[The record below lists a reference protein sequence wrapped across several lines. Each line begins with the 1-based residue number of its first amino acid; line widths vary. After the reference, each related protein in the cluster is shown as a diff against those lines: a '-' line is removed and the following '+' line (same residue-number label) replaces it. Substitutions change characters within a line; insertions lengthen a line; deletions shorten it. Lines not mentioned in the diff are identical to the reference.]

1 MGRGFRVRVSCSP
14 TNTSAASPVAVPT
27 APSKWVFPAAVCAT
41 LAGVYGLQQW
51 RKRVGKSEEAP
62 RSEGNTAGRSVRTLT
77 AEDAI
82 ELVQFRYV
90 SLPAA
95 IRHQHF
101 ETHMVMRN
109 AENH

>member
-1 MGRGFRVRVSCSP
+1 M
-14 TNTSAASPVAVPT
+14 
-27 APSKWVFPAAVCAT
+27 FPAAVCAT

-82 ELVQFRYV
+82 ELVQFRYAWELQAYLRMAGV
-90 SLPAA
+90 NFAERNVPHPSTSAAGELPFLRHGQSRRRRGALGGSL
-95 IRHQHF
+95 
-101 ETHMVMRN
+101 
-109 AENH
+109 